1 MEKKNSVGKFLAVIA
16 GLVIGG
22 SLWLIPYWGY
32 AVSGFANIIPV
43 LFLTILGAIAAVI
56 SFGMAT
62 EAFEDTPFGPGLFLG
77 TLGSILFFFVL
88 LFTNNFVAAGDT
100 IVWEDGRAEYVES
113 ERVYPFWN
121 NDFTEVHDTNGSVS
135 YEMDQ
140 RCEFGICTIRA
151 NVRYTVQSDFAVRNA
166 GTIRNYEP
174 LMRQALT
181 EAIIR
186 DEAYDNLEDLQTT
199 VCDNF
204 KANVGM
210 DDAARC
216 PINMRVS
223 LNVGN

>member
-1 MEKKNSVGKFLAVIA
+1 MENKNSVGKFLAVIA

-22 SLWLIPYWGY
+22 SLWLIPYWGFLAAGY
-32 AVSGFANIIPV
+32 ANMMPV
-43 LFLTILGAIAAVI
+43 L
-56 SFGMAT
+56 
-62 EAFEDTPFGPGLFLG
+62 GLSIVGIFAL
-77 TLGSILFFFVL
+77 LGSFAVADALKGTTFCGALIGGNVLSVMMWFALFF
-88 LFTNNFVAAGDT
+88 TNTLVSPNEIIIWD
-100 IVWEDGRAEYVES
+100 DGSAEYVTS
-113 ERVYPFWN
+113 ERLYPIWD
-121 NDFTEVHDTNGSVS
+121 NDFVEVHNVSDSVS
-135 YEMDQ
+135 YAMDQ
-140 RCEFGICTIRA
+140 RCEFGVCTVRA
-151 NVRYTVQSDFAVRNA
+151 TVRYTVQSDFAVRNA

-186 DEAYDNLEDLQTT
+186 DEAYNNLEDLQTT

-210 DDAARC
+210 DDAAAC